1 MKKSSKLSSTKK
13 RSAGS
18 KLSLTK
24 KRSAGS
30 TRRVTRSSVVDKQ
43 VSKLLM
49 EKEILEF
56 CLDEVIKIEYN
67 FYTLEK
73 HVLLSAKRRIFSCFE
88 HLIDTDVIDF
98 ITLFF
103 ENNDFLNEIQ
113 IKMMCAFPLLTQDV
127 TLPTEGNNKKA
138 RKLTKAQ
145 NW

>member
-13 RSAGS
+13 RSACS
-18 KLSLTK
+18 KLSLSK
-24 KRSAGS
+24 KRSAAS

-73 HVLLSAKRRIFSCFE
+73 HVLLSAKRGYFLVLNIL
-88 HLIDTDVIDF
+88 LI
-98 ITLFF
+98 
-103 ENNDFLNEIQ
+103 Q
-113 IKMMCAFPLLTQDV
+113 MLLIS
-127 TLPTEGNNKKA
+127 
-138 RKLTKAQ
+138 
-145 NW
+145 